1 MIVDHGFQ
9 RRLLYFEILS
19 GGLHRCEKY
28 IIFHKRE
35 IALKGQALI
44 QITKNVTN
52 RKVTKPLTLNKL
64 PTGTPGKRNG
74 TRYKTYLNSNI

>member
-19 GGLHRCEKY
+19 GGLHGCEKY
-28 IIFHKRE
+28 IIFHKKE

-44 QITKNVTN
+44 QIKKNVTTEKSQNPFEQTAN
-52 RKVTKPLTLNKL
+52 RNSGKKKRHKVQ
-64 PTGTPGKRNG
+64 
-74 TRYKTYLNSNI
+74 NIP